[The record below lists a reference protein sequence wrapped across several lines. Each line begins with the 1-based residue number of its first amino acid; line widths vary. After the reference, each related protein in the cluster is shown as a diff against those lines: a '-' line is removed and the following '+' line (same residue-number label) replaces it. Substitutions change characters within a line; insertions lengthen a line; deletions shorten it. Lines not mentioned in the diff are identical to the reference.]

1 MMGFL
6 ESSLA
11 NGERR
16 LLFKNAHSG
25 YRDTVG
31 RTEMWLNTA
40 RASRLVLTN
49 RQVASDRSATAGLP
63 EIFRN
68 YPRFEL
74 PEWVLIS
81 AL

>member
-6 ESSLA
+6 GPSLS

-40 RASRLVLTN
+40 PASRLVLTN
-49 RQVASDRSATAGLP
+49 RAA
-63 EIFRN
+63 
-68 YPRFEL
+68 
-74 PEWVLIS
+74 
-81 AL
+81 